1 LATQN
6 SFSYIYASVEAM
18 KKVLYLHGLESK
30 QGGLKVD
37 FLANEFCVHAP
48 AMDYK
53 NPMLQNELE
62 FIMRQFDP
70 DLIIGSSMGGYVAD
84 ILARS
89 YGKPA
94 ILFNPALH
102 NRSFDPKISNYTPD
116 EDDILQERKIVILGK
131 NDDVIPPYVTKIMLD
146 SSHYYEVI
154 IEEMGHQTPLNIF
167 IDTINKY
174 KNEL

>member
-1 LATQN
+1 
-6 SFSYIYASVEAM
+6 M

-30 QGGLKVD
+30 QGGPKVD

-48 AMDYK
+48 AVDYTDPYLAIK
-53 NPMLQNELE
+53 VAH
-62 FIMRQFDP
+62 IMENFQP
-70 DLIIGSSMGGYVAD
+70 DLIIGSSMGGYAAD
-84 ILARS
+84 ILAEK

-102 NRSFDPKISNYTPD
+102 NRSFDPAIEYPI
-116 EDDILQERKIVILGK
+116 EGEQAELQERKVVVLGK
-131 NDDVIPPYVTKIMLD
+131 EDEVIPPYLTKIMLENNFN
-146 SSHYYEVI
+146 YKIVL
-154 IEEMGHQTPLNIF
+154 EEMGHQVPLPIF

>member
-1 LATQN
+1 
-6 SFSYIYASVEAM
+6 M

-30 QGGLKVD
+30 QGGPKVD

-48 AMDYK
+48 AMNYE
-53 NPMLQNELE
+53 NPMLQNEVE
-62 FIMRQFDP
+62 FMMRQFDP
-70 DLIIGSSMGGYVAD
+70 DIIIGSSMGGYVAD
-84 ILARS
+84 ILAQK

-102 NRSFDPKISNYTPD
+102 NRMFEPKIEYPIEGEQAD
-116 EDDILQERKIVILGK
+116 LQERKIVVIGK
-131 NDDVIPPYVTKIMLD
+131 DDDIIPPYITKIMLKNEF
-146 SSHYYEVI
+146 YYEVVL
-154 IEEMGHQTPLNIF
+154 EEMGHRTPLNIF